1 MSYWN
6 FQRDLLPIHEG
17 FALPIHGEMGY
28 TGCMRL
34 NKYIA
39 SCGIASRRK
48 ADDLIKQGKVFING
62 NKVIK
67 LATTVDMER
76 DSIVVGGK
84 QCVPRE
90 TMIYIALHKP
100 RGYVC
105 THARFENEKTIFQL
119 LPREYGNLKIA
130 GRLDKDSE
138 GLVLLSNDGDFIYQ
152 LTHPKYKH
160 EKEYEVVLD
169 ERLEG
174 RDIIR
179 LRKGVRLEEGIAKVD
194 SLKYVSKT
202 KYRLVLHQGW
212 KRQIRR
218 MFETVD
224 RRIIVLKRTREE
236 KMSIGTMPIGRYRKV
251 KRTEIL

>member
-1 MSYWN
+1 
-6 FQRDLLPIHEG
+6 
-17 FALPIHGEMGY
+17 
-28 TGCMRL
+28 MRL

-48 ADDLIKQGKVFING
+48 ADDPITQGKVFING
-62 NKVIK
+62 KKVIK
-67 LATTVDMER
+67 LATTVDS
-76 DSIVVGGK
+76 DNDIVVVGGK
-84 QCVPRE
+84 KCVPRE
-90 TMIYIALHKP
+90 TKVYIALHKP

-105 THARFENEKTIFQL
+105 THARFENENTIFQL
-119 LPREYGNLKIA
+119 LPREYYNLKIA

-160 EKEYEVVLD
+160 EKEYEIVLD

-179 LRKGVRLEEGIAKVD
+179 LRKGVLLEEGIAQAD
-194 SLKYVSKT
+194 SLEYVSKT

-218 MFETVD
+218 MFDTVG
-224 RRIIVLKRTREE
+224 RKIIILKRIREE
-236 KMSIGTMPIGRYRKV
+236 KMSVSNIPIGKYREV
-251 KRTEIL
+251 KKIEIL

>member
-1 MSYWN
+1 
-6 FQRDLLPIHEG
+6 
-17 FALPIHGEMGY
+17 
-28 TGCMRL
+28 MRL

-48 ADDLIKQGKVFING
+48 ADNLITQGKVFINSK
-62 NKVIK
+62 KVTK
-67 LATTVDMER
+67 LATTVDSAH
-76 DSIVVGGK
+76 DSVVVDGQ

-90 TMIYIALHKP
+90 TLVYIALHKP

-105 THARFENEKTIFQL
+105 THARFENEKAIFQL
-119 LPREYGNLKIA
+119 LPREYSNLKIA

-169 ERLEG
+169 QRLEG

-179 LRKGVRLEEGIAKVD
+179 LQKGVRLEEGIAQAD

-218 MFETVD
+218 MFDTVG
-224 RRIIVLKRTREE
+224 RKIIVLKRIREG
-236 KMSIGTMPIGRYRKV
+236 KINIGNIPIGKYWEV
-251 KRTEIL
+251 KKGDIM

>member
-1 MSYWN
+1 
-6 FQRDLLPIHEG
+6 
-17 FALPIHGEMGY
+17 MGY

-39 SCGIASRRK
+39 SRGIASRRK
-48 ADDLIKQGKVFING
+48 ADDLITQGKVFING
-62 NKVIK
+62 KKVIK
-67 LATTVDMER
+67 LATIVDPDN
-76 DSIVVGGK
+76 DSVIVGGRK
-84 QCVPRE
+84 CVPRK
-90 TMIYIALHKP
+90 TKVYIALHKP

-119 LPREYGNLKIA
+119 LPREYRVLKIA

-174 RDIIR
+174 REIIR
-179 LRKGVRLEEGIAKVD
+179 LRKGVRLEEGVAKAD
-194 SLKYVSKT
+194 SLQHVSKT
-202 KYRLVLHQGW
+202 KYQLVLHQGW

-218 MFETVD
+218 MFDTVG
-224 RRIIVLKRTREE
+224 RNIIVLKRIREE
-236 KMSIGTMPIGRYRKV
+236 KMSIDTIPIGKYREV
-251 KRTEIL
+251 KKEDII